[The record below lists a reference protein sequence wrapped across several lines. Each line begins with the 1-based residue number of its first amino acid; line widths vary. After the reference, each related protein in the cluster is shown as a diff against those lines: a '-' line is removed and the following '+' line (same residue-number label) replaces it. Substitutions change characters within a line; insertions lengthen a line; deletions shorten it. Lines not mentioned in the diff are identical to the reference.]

1 MSPPSGVAIALSAM
15 LAPFD
20 GPGLA
25 WVGVGWG
32 GASSGWVE
40 RPIDVLRTQGGLGGR
55 RWMVITEVVRH
66 LGKEQTHMTRIRA
79 TCPDC
84 GNVEFGVTDIVV
96 VGAHEGTTR
105 TYRFACPCCDRPVHR
120 FAEPDIIDLLL
131 SVGVPVEQG
140 LAAPIEHV
148 DGPASQLPPLTE
160 TDIDRFA
167 SLLETRDWFARLEPG
182 AAER

>member
-1 MSPPSGVAIALSAM
+1 
-15 LAPFD
+15 
-20 GPGLA
+20 
-25 WVGVGWG
+25 
-32 GASSGWVE
+32 
-40 RPIDVLRTQGGLGGR
+40 
-55 RWMVITEVVRH
+55 MVITEVVRH
-66 LGKEQTHMTRIRA
+66 IGKEQTHMTRIRA